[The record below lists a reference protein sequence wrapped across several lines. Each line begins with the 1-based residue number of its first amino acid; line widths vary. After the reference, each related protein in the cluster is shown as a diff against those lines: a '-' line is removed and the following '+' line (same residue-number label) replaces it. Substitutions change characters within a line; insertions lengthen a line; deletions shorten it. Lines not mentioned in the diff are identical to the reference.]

1 MEMMMLPNKVN
12 KMVPVISDQKV
23 ERIDFGRQ
31 TPPDNWRSR
40 RLYIQQGAEHWC
52 NLAHHSNYPL
62 QGHDPYDLKQNRSAA
77 LDRISISTILSLGP
91 GDGLQDLDIVE
102 QLRSKQPNLT
112 YIPLDLSRI
121 LLELTIRN
129 LGAHVH
135 IPAGLQCDFEQI
147 PKPLEQKI
155 MELASC
161 PVMFSMLGGTVG
173 NLDLGEHHFFDRLLN
188 LMRKDDR
195 VLLDVPLA
203 GPGWSP
209 ERDPRFNTERYT
221 TEFKQFI
228 ASGLPRLKP
237 GNNRLIS
244 FETAKK
250 RLDCVIG
257 NGGDIPKTKQVKI
270 IDRLSNEIILK
281 FCRYDWESIIS
292 WFTSRGFDILYH
304 RCSLKNDTD
313 IFGMGIILLG
323 LRPS

>member
-1 MEMMMLPNKVN
+1 MLPNKIN
-12 KMVPVISDQKV
+12 NMVPVISDQKV
-23 ERIDFGRQ
+23 EQIDFGRQ

-40 RLYIQQGAEHWC
+40 RLYIQQGAENWC

-62 QGHDPYDLKQNRSAA
+62 QGDDPYDLKKNRSAA

-121 LLELTIRN
+121 LLELTN
-129 LGAHVH
+129 
-135 IPAGLQCDFEQI
+135 
-147 PKPLEQKI
+147 
-155 MELASC
+155 S

-173 NLDLGEHHFFDRLLN
+173 NLDLGENHFFDRLLN
-188 LMRKDDR
+188 LMKKDDR

-209 ERDPRFNTERYT
+209 ERDPRFNTEKYT

-228 ASGLPRLKP
+228 ASGLSRLKP
-237 GNNRLIS
+237 ENNSLIS
-244 FETAKK
+244 FETARK

-257 NGGDIPKTKQVKI
+257 NGGDIAKTKEVKI

-292 WFTSRGFDILYH
+292 WLTNRGFDILYH
-304 RCSLKNDTD
+304 RCSLKNDMD

-323 LRPS
+323 LRLS